1 MKVADIAAATDKWLG
16 DCADLSAA
24 ECQANCAW
32 LTDRCDGA
40 RSQDG
45 SGWGRY
51 DRATGT
57 LLARRPADRWSADDL
72 RRGRR
77 LSHKYRK
84 QLAGSDTAAMMQR
97 LTGADSVE
105 VIDADK
111 PWRKQMQT
119 HKQVECPW

>member
-57 LLARRPADRWSADDL
+57 LLARRPADRWSTDDL

-77 LSHKYRK
+77 LSAQVPQAVGDAHRR
-84 QLAGSDTAAMMQR
+84 DDAAVDRGGQR
-97 LTGADSVE
+97 
-105 VIDADK
+105 
-111 PWRKQMQT
+111 
-119 HKQVECPW
+119 